1 MRKVKDEII
10 FKEFPKRNK
19 KRINNKSLITI
30 LLICL
35 IILMLYISSVDN
47 KKLLDYK
54 ELKYKQN
61 RKIIIFF

>member
-1 MRKVKDEII
+1 MKDEII

-19 KRINNKSLITI
+19 KRGNNKVLVTI

-35 IILMLYISSVDN
+35 IILLLYISSVAN

-54 ELKYKQN
+54 ESRYSEN
-61 RKIIIFF
+61 I

>member
-35 IILMLYISSVDN
+35 IILMLYISSVAN

-54 ELKYKQN
+54 ELKYNQN
-61 RKIIIFF
+61 I